1 MGSEREKKKHQAW
14 KPHPDDEAD
23 VRDAIAAAERGELLS
38 VEASEAFLQ
47 WLEGGGNE
55 SRRDARIAERVARV
69 REGQAETL
77 SLDEVEETIRRD
89 LDF

>member
-38 VEASEAFLQ
+38 V
-47 WLEGGGNE
+47 GGNE